1 MAVRP
6 FFINVK
12 VSGRKE
18 EISTGPKS
26 RFGTI
31 DTAIYQRDRG
41 EITTPFKIVQK
52 SIEVFN
58 EDTKK
63 YELELRTEV
72 YYQGELIKTHTTDY

>member
-6 FFINVK
+6 FFINAK

-31 DTAIYQRDRG
+31 DTVIYQRDRG
-41 EITTPFKIVQK
+41 EITKPFKIVQK

-72 YYQGELIKTHTTDY
+72 YYFGELIKEHTSIY

>member
-6 FFINVK
+6 FFINAK

-26 RFGTI
+26 KYGTI
-31 DTAIYQRDRG
+31 DLAVYQRDRG
-41 EITTPFKIVQK
+41 DITTPFKIVQK

-58 EDTKK
+58 EETKK
-63 YELELRTEV
+63 YELELLTEV
-72 YYQGELIKTHTTDY
+72 YYFGELIKSHSSIY